1 LCQLHRSE
9 MDSEDPT
16 VCLRRVA
23 VLWVYRQKK
32 KREHGLAIR
41 ENVHFLTMAYE
52 LLLVGRME
60 VQHVQPMFSVPVHGC
75 SWALPC
81 RFEPITNDV
90 YLVAL
95 IVTWDLTLVLRA
107 QMQMDHDGS
116 LCVACSNL
124 TKM

>member
-1 LCQLHRSE
+1 

-16 VCLRRVA
+16 LCLRRAA
-23 VLWVYRQKK
+23 VLWVYRQKRK

-41 ENVHFLTMAYE
+41 ENVHFLTMAHE
-52 LLLVGRME
+52 LLLVGPME

-90 YLVAL
+90 HLVAL